1 MIEIY
6 YDDRLIGS
14 IYPGDTGNGTSVKII
29 SYFLTGSLT
38 ECDGPLPPVLN
49 VFFAFDKT

>member
-6 YDDRLIGS
+6 SDDRLIGA

-29 SYFLTGSLT
+29 SYFLTGSLI
-38 ECDGPLPPVLN
+38 EPGPLSPVLN
-49 VFFAFDKT
+49 VFFTLDKT